1 MCIHQLKEEINGMD
15 QSDKQL
21 CELKIFLHSFP
32 LPPQEY
38 KMSFYF
44 EGDYVEKA
52 FMTFVN
58 KDGEMIAICEG
69 EILKQLNEKDKL

>member
-1 MCIHQLKEEINGMD
+1 MH
-15 QSDKQL
+15 
-21 CELKIFLHSFP
+21 
-32 LPPQEY
+32 
-38 KMSFYF
+38 FYF

-69 EILKQLNEKDKL
+69 EILKQLNEKDKLKQLIK